1 MKIMSEKTGKEYP
14 TVELCLA
21 AEKEYDDKLAK
32 EKEEK
37 EAKEQALVAKK
48 EAALA
53 ERKEAASKAR
63 QIPRVKHDKK
73 TAILEVKEISK
84 ALSQIDIKS
93 RIIKNIQENICLQNL
108 RDYLLPLLMNNQVSI
123 A

>member
-37 EAKEQALVAKK
+37 G
-48 EAALA
+48 
-53 ERKEAASKAR
+53 
-63 QIPRVKHDKK
+63 
-73 TAILEVKEISK
+73 
-84 ALSQIDIKS
+84 
-93 RIIKNIQENICLQNL
+93 ENK
-108 RDYLLPLLMNNQVSI
+108 
-123 A
+123 

>member
-37 EAKEQALVAKK
+37 EAKEKAQHLQSAKK
-48 EAALA
+48 
-53 ERKEAASKAR
+53 
-63 QIPRVKHDKK
+63 
-73 TAILEVKEISK
+73 
-84 ALSQIDIKS
+84 
-93 RIIKNIQENICLQNL
+93 
-108 RDYLLPLLMNNQVSI
+108 PLLKWKRN
-123 A
+123 ARL